1 MLGLC
6 TMRARF
12 PHAAAHHLTTRI
24 RDLAGYAPIPID
36 RSASPSSLALVPGD
50 RLRFQHRE
58 DVLLDS
64 KLAKHRCFLGEI
76 TDSVLACPQIHGYV
90 CYIFVVYEHAAC
102 IGGDQTH
109 NRVESSSFAS
119 AVRSKQTNH
128 FALLHA

>member
-1 MLGLC
+1 MLQSQLIDQLL
-6 TMRARF
+6 
-12 PHAAAHHLTTRI
+12 HL
-24 RDLAGYAPIPID
+24 L
-36 RSASPSSLALVPGD
+36 SALVPGD

-76 TDSVLACPQIHGYV
+76 TDSVLACPQIHGHI
-90 CYIFVVYEHAAC
+90 CYIFVVDEHSAC

-128 FALLHA
+128 FALLHARSEEHTSELQSPCNLVCRLLLEKKTPNN

>member
-1 MLGLC
+1 MLQSQLIDQLL
-6 TMRARF
+6 
-12 PHAAAHHLTTRI
+12 HL
-24 RDLAGYAPIPID
+24 L
-36 RSASPSSLALVPGD
+36 SALVPGD

-76 TDSVLACPQIHGYV
+76 TDSVLACPQIHGHI
-90 CYIFVVYEHAAC
+90 CYIFVVDEHSAC

-128 FALLHA
+128 FALLHASAHPVYNPAPT